1 MPTPRDPQ
9 DDSFAPRTRDQ
20 GADEADVLLDVPT
33 LKVDEIEVE
42 VDDLLA
48 RVSLRAEVLDLLKL
62 HVGADVELGKVA
74 LKIKGVEAQALLKVR
89 LDNVAAIIDRVLTA
103 VENNPELLEPVARG
117 VGAGAEQIGR
127 GAGEGVRELGRGTG
141 AAAEGVGAAADEVG
155 AGAGKATE
163 RVGRGAGDAAGEGVE
178 AAAEHVDEA
187 ARDLGGQTHSQARGA
202 AERIPRP
209 RSGGEEPRR
218 SGGDETVRRR
228 LRARYDARRG
238 RGRR

>member
-1 MPTPRDPQ
+1 MPTPRDTQ
-9 DDSFAPRTRDQ
+9 DDNFAPRTRDQ
-20 GADEADVLLDVPT
+20 GADEADVLLDVPM

-141 AAAEGVGAAADEVG
+141 AAAE
-155 AGAGKATE
+155 
-163 RVGRGAGDAAGEGVE
+163 
-178 AAAEHVDEA
+178 HVDEA
-187 ARDLGGQTHSQARGA
+187 ARDLGGRTHSQARGA

-209 RSGGEEPRR
+209 RSGGDEPRR